1 MNGVNGVTL
10 VSIRKTDR
18 VTRVNNIPVYSLDY
32 IAGDQRP
39 HISIQG
45 VNENYLNKVG
55 LKTDQKYLCTW
66 TQLEDT
72 TNPNTGEAVNRYAMQ
87 FELVN
92 LDPISLA
99 IKVKEM
105 HKVFGDNKQAEAEE
119 RARYRH
125 STVSGTTPAEVT
137 TNAVA
142 AGGDNWDVED

>member
-1 MNGVNGVTL
+1 MNGVTL
-10 VSIRKTDR
+10 VSVRKTDR
-18 VTRVNNIPVYSLDY
+18 VTRVNSIPVYSLDY

-55 LKTDQKYLCTW
+55 LKPGEKYLCTW

-72 TNPNTGEAVNRYAMQ
+72 TNPNTGEEVSRYAMQ
-87 FELVN
+87 FELIV

-105 HKVFGDNKQAEAEE
+105 HKVYGDNKQKEADE
-119 RARYRH
+119 RARYR
-125 STVSGTTPAEVT
+125 STAVSETTSEVT
-137 TNAVA
+137 VA
-142 AGGDNWDVED
+142 AGENNWDAEN